1 MSSRLEQVAD
11 GLLAIAGDR
20 LAPDGVDL
28 PRHFLRAA
36 RALAET
42 EFAAHQA
49 AGADPL
55 VGSTEAL
62 SASGDAS
69 YTAMEAAGLFWTLA
83 VRVRARARG
92 LHVDE
97 AAAPLRAALLE
108 LVREDDGHP
117 DVGQAGLDAAARSLV
132 LASFVVDIATDQA
145 LALREASFV
154 EPAMQQVVSQG
165 VVNLLR
171 LAVSFQADAGLG

>member
-11 GLLAIAGDR
+11 GLLALAGDR
-20 LAPDGVDL
+20 LSPDGADL

-49 AGADPL
+49 AGSDGLTGAP
-55 VGSTEAL
+55 EAV

-108 LVREDDGHP
+108 LVREDDGP
-117 DVGQAGLDAAARSLV
+117 DVGQASLDAAARSLV

-145 LALREASFV
+145 LALREAAFV
-154 EPAMQQVVSQG
+154 DPAVHQLVSQG

-171 LAVSFQADAGLG
+171 LAVSFQEDAGLS

>member
-11 GLLAIAGDR
+11 GLLALAGDR
-20 LAPDGVDL
+20 LSPDGVDL

-49 AGADPL
+49 AGSDALTGAAD
-55 VGSTEAL
+55 AL

-108 LVREDDGHP
+108 LVHEDDGH

-145 LALREASFV
+145 LALREAAFV
-154 EPAMQQVVSQG
+154 DPAVHQIVSQG

-171 LAVSFQADAGLG
+171 VAVGFQEDAGLS

>member
-11 GLLAIAGDR
+11 GLLALAGDR

-36 RALAET
+36 RALAEA

-49 AGADPL
+49 AGADVL
-55 VGSTEAL
+55 TGAADAV

-97 AAAPLRAALLE
+97 AAAPLRDTLLE
-108 LVREDDGHP
+108 LARDDHA
-117 DVGQAGLDAAARSLV
+117 DVGQAGLEAAARALV
-132 LASFVVDIATDQA
+132 IASFVVDIATDQA
-145 LALREASFV
+145 MALREASFV
-154 EPAMQQVVSQG
+154 DPAVQQLVSQG

-171 LAVSFQADAGLG
+171 LAVSFQEGTGL